1 MTTFLNLC
9 QKDLID
15 SNEMNNLETVENG
28 QGLTGIRRKF
38 RNYQNLDS
46 GYFQR
51 KERLMANHRE
61 LTKKS
66 DQLQLKNLAR
76 IFGSPNAKST
86 PKPRKTRKMQKI

>member
-1 MTTFLNLC
+1 LS
-9 QKDLID
+9 KVPVG
-15 SNEMNNLETVENG
+15 SSEMNNLETVENG
-28 QGLTGIRRKF
+28 QGLTDLRRKF
-38 RNYQNLDS
+38 RNFQNLDS

-61 LTKKS
+61 LSKKS

-86 PKPRKTRKMQKI
+86 PKPRKTRK

>member
-86 PKPRKTRKMQKI
+86 PKSYKTRKMQKI

>member
-1 MTTFLNLC
+1 MTTFSSFC
-9 QKDLID
+9 QKAPVG
-15 SNEMNNLETVENG
+15 SNEMNNLEAIENG

-38 RNYQNLDS
+38 QNFQNLDS

-61 LTKKS
+61 LSKKS

-86 PKPRKTRKMQKI
+86 PKPCKTRK

>member
-1 MTTFLNLC
+1 
-9 QKDLID
+9 
-15 SNEMNNLETVENG
+15 MNNLETVENG
-28 QGLTGIRRKF
+28 QGLTGLKLRRKF
-38 RNYQNLDS
+38 RNFQNLDS

-61 LTKKS
+61 LSKKS

-86 PKPRKTRKMQKI
+86 PKPSKIRK

>member
-1 MTTFLNLC
+1 MS
-9 QKDLID
+9 KS
-15 SNEMNNLETVENG
+15 SNSNKMNDLETVENG

-46 GYFQR
+46 GYFLR

-86 PKPRKTRKMQKI
+86 PKPLKSRKCEKL